1 MMAVL
6 AIRNG
11 HIQKIGTGK
20 VMEEADLIRRIANFI
35 RLKFM
40 VNIGLILL
48 VVLSHLNRPATFFL
62 LALLVLIADT
72 AFIWPYW
79 LLARWG
85 YGRMATYASLGL
97 SAVSLAVGIH
107 VAGGF
112 GTALDA
118 IYVLLVLAGGLVT
131 ESEEGFIIVAVFSTL
146 VYLFGIGLEYSIV
159 PPPVDVLP
167 TIPLAL
173 TAVGGILISI
183 WGTAFISQVFL
194 RTVRAATANLGHIAA
209 VERERAAENARLLA
223 EQEEALAQ
231 QSRLSKTV
239 HELSA
244 PIVPLMEGVIAFP
257 LVGHIDKE
265 RARYIMDNLLDEV
278 ARRQP
283 RVVLLDV
290 TGMASANQMAVNCLV
305 QMAQGVRLLGAE
317 VVLVGIRAALAE
329 TMADQGLDATQMTI
343 RRDMQSG
350 IAHVLAQADRARAVT

>member
-1 MMAVL
+1 MSG
-6 AIRNG
+6 NG
-11 HIQKIGTGK
+11 GTDK
-20 VMEEADLIRRIANFI
+20 AMEDAGLMRRIANFI
-35 RLKFM
+35 RLKLI

-48 VVLSHLNRPATFFL
+48 AVLSYLSRPGTFFL

-85 YGRMATYASLGL
+85 HGRMATYASLAL
-97 SAVSLAVGIH
+97 SAVSLAAGIH
-107 VAGGF
+107 LAGGF

-131 ESEEGFIIVAVFSTL
+131 ESEEGFVIVAVFSTL
-146 VYLFGIGLEYSIV
+146 VYLFVIGIEHSIV
-159 PPPVDVLP
+159 LFPVDVLP

-173 TAVGGILISI
+173 TAVGGMLISI

-194 RTVRAATANLGHIAA
+194 RTVKAATVNLRHIAA

-223 EQEEALAQ
+223 EREEALAQ
-231 QSRLSKTV
+231 QSRLSKMV

-244 PIVPLMEGVIAFP
+244 PIVPLMEKVIAFP

-265 RARYIMDNLLDEV
+265 RARYVMDNLLDEV

-290 TGMASANQMAVNCLV
+290 TGMTSANQVAVNCLA

-329 TMADQGLDATQMTI
+329 TMVDLGLDATQVTI

-350 IAHVLAQADRARAVT
+350 IAHVLAQADWARAVT